1 MMLKNCWS
9 LISGASGGIGVS
21 LAKEFAKNGSNLVLV
36 AKDEI
41 KLIGLKKELKEFG
54 VEVYTFAFDISSYD
68 EVKQF
73 FKNLPKITKRLDI
86 VINNAAIMHTSMI
99 ATTKKED
106 IDKLFQTN
114 VFSAFYIL
122 SFASRVMLKAKKGS
136 IVNINSIMGCSG
148 ASGHSLYSAT
158 KASISG
164 FTKSLSKELAPFI
177 RVNEIAPGVVDTK
190 MIEKLKDEEKEKI
203 IQNTPLKRIANPDEI
218 AKVALF
224 LSSDMASFITGE
236 CIRVDGGLCSI

>member
-1 MMLKNCWS
+1 MLKNCWS
-9 LISGASGGIGVS
+9 LISGTSGGIGKS
-21 LAKEFAKNGSNLVLV
+21 IAKEFAKNGSNLLLL
-36 AKDEI
+36 ARDEEKLTNI
-41 KLIGLKKELKEFG
+41 KEELKEFG
-54 VEVYTFAFDISSYD
+54 VEVHTFAFDISSYD
-68 EVKQF
+68 EVKRF
-73 FKNLPKITKRLDI
+73 FKNLPKITKKLDI
-86 VINNAAIMHTSMI
+86 VINNAAVMHTSSI

-106 IDKLFQTN
+106 IDKVFQTN
-114 VFSAFYIL
+114 VFSGFYIL
-122 SFASRVMLKAKKGS
+122 SFASRMMLRAKKGS

-164 FTKSLSKELAPFI
+164 FTKSLAKELAPFV

-190 MIEKLKDEEKEKI
+190 MIQKLSDEEKEKI
-203 IQNTPLKRIANPDEI
+203 IKNTPLNRIANPDEI

-224 LSSDMASFITGE
+224 LSSDMASFITAE